1 MRDYGV
7 RVVMVHALCTCGM
20 IVACSCLRCGC
31 ARVFDVCACL
41 WCSCGVPVL
50 VVCAYLWCARARGDV
65 DEYEITTLDCG
76 DEVDEEVNEGLME

>member
-1 MRDYGV
+1 MHLWYDCGV
-7 RVVMVHALCTCGM
+7 FVFAVWV
-20 IVACSCLRCGC
+20 CSCLMC
-31 ARVFDVCACL
+31 VCVCVCL